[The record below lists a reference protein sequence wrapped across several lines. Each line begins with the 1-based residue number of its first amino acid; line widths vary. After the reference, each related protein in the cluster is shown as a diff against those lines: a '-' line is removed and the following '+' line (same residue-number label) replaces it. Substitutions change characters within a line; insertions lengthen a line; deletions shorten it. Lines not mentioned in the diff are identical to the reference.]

1 MLSAAVSAI
10 TVTSLAAC
18 APKVAPRTRQ
28 PAAIPRTTV
37 PAVVGVQPGILSAQH
52 RPPTMADLEEGRSIA
67 AVVYLVFSVEVD
79 PTTLDP
85 EHFVVS
91 LGDGRR
97 RRPARV
103 LLTAA
108 SEGDENRTLILA
120 IERPEGAEEV
130 RPLAVTITG
139 PVFGEGGEVL
149 GGLAAEIDEASRP
162 PRLVYAV
169 REAAAEGACAGSAQ
183 AIRTFWSV
191 PLDSGAAL
199 DLAAVALTLDDSAIV
214 HPTSVDDHGLR
225 RGQVGGQGDGR
236 EGGAFQG
243 DDNVVDFCVDATT
256 PAKHVAVEG
265 DLFRD
270 HFGLASAAGEV
281 AVQRAP
287 RT

>member
-1 MLSAAVSAI
+1 MTTLF
-10 TVTSLAAC
+10 AC
-18 APKVAPRTRQ
+18 APKVAPRTRP

-52 RPPTMADLEEGRSIA
+52 RPPTIADLEEGRSIA
-67 AVVYLVFSVEVD
+67 AVVYVVLSVEVD

-85 EHFVVS
+85 EHFVIS

-120 IERPEGAEEV
+120 IDRPEGAKEV

-149 GGLAAEIDEASRP
+149 GGLAAEIDDATQP
-162 PRLVYAV
+162 PRLVFAV
-169 REAAAEGACAGSAQ
+169 REVAEQGACAGAAQ

-191 PLDSGAAL
+191 PLDGGAAL
-199 DLAAVALTLDDSAIV
+199 DLAAVAVTLDDSARV
-214 HPTSVDDHGLR
+214 HPTAVDDHRL
-225 RGQVGGQGDGR
+225 
-236 EGGAFQG
+236 GAGALQG
-243 DDNVVDFCVDATT
+243 DDNVVDFCVGASV
-256 PAKHVAVEG
+256 PAKNVAVEG